1 MNFADAVARL
11 RKAGVD
17 NPRLD
22 ARLLGELATG
32 EAAFDSLVARREKRE
47 PVAYI
52 AGKKEFWSLEFSV
65 GPGVLIP
72 RPETETLIEA
82 VLKAFPDRA
91 RRFAI
96 LDLGCGSGCILAAL
110 LAEYSRA
117 EGIGVEASPLA
128 AEYAERNLKRLG
140 LSGRGRIVRSN
151 WADFREG
158 CFDIAVSNPPYVKSG
173 DIAALAPEISE
184 YEPPQALDGGPDG
197 LAAYRQLTPKI
208 YRILKSG
215 GGVFVEVG
223 AGEDEAV
230 KHIFISAGFAETHAL
245 ADLGGTLRVVAA
257 RKP

>member
-22 ARLLGELATG
+22 ARLLGDLAAD
-32 EAAFDSLVARREKRE
+32 EAAFDALVARRERRE

-52 AGKKEFWSLEFSV
+52 TGRKEFWSLEFAV

-82 VLKAFPDRA
+82 ILKDFPDRDG
-91 RRFAI
+91 RFAI
-96 LDLGCGSGCILAAL
+96 LDFGCGSGCILAAL
-110 LAEYSRA
+110 LAEYRRA
-117 EGIGVEASPLA
+117 VGVGVEASPLA
-128 AEYAERNLKRLG
+128 AAYAERNLKRLG
-140 LSGRGRIVRSN
+140 LSERGRIVRSN
-151 WADFREG
+151 WADFTEG

-173 DIAALAPEISE
+173 DIATLAPEISE

-197 LAAYRQLTPKI
+197 LAAYRQLMPKI
-208 YRILKSG
+208 YRVLKAG
-215 GGVFVEVG
+215 GGAFVEVG

-230 KHIFISAGFAETHAL
+230 KDIFTAARFANAHAS
-245 ADLGGTLRVVAA
+245 ADLSGILRVVAA
-257 RKP
+257 RKS

>member
-22 ARLLGELATG
+22 ARLLEDH
-32 EAAFDSLVARREKRE
+32 AADGADFDALVARRERRE

-52 AGKKEFWSLEFSV
+52 IGRKEFWSLEFSV

-82 VLKAFPDRA
+82 VLKDYPNRDG
-91 RRFAI
+91 RFAI
-96 LDLGCGSGCILAAL
+96 LDFGSGSGCILSAL
-110 LAEYSRA
+110 LAEYRRA
-117 EGIGVEASPLA
+117 LGVGVEASPMA

-140 LSGRGRIVRSN
+140 LSGRGRIARSN
-151 WADFREG
+151 WADFGEG
-158 CFDIAVSNPPYVKSG
+158 CFDIVVSNPPYVKSG

-184 YEPPQALDGGPDG
+184 YEPPQALDGGSDG
-197 LAAYRQLTPKI
+197 LAAYRQLAPKM

-223 AGEDEAV
+223 AGEDKSV
-230 KHIFISAGFAETHAL
+230 KHIFTSAGFVLAHAL
-245 ADLGGTLRVVAA
+245 ADLSGVLRVVAA